1 MASNLDIE
9 RFLARMSMNLV
20 FTRVSGIFRSLT
32 SFPCYEAFSAPKGA
46 RKCLSPTTPSFCL
59 FGVNG
64 FWYF

>member
-46 RKCLSPTTPSFCL
+46 RKCLSPTRRIWRV
-59 FGVNG
+59 G
-64 FWYF
+64 